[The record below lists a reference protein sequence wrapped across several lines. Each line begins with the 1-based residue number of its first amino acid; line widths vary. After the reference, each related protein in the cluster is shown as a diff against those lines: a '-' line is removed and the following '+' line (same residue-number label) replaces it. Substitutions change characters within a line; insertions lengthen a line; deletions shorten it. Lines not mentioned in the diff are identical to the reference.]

1 MTSMCIKISFLSLEE
16 AFRKEIIFLVVKKM
30 DLK

>member
-1 MTSMCIKISFLSLEE
+1 MISMCVIISFLSLEE
-16 AFRKEIIFLVVKKM
+16 DFRKEIIFLAVKKI